1 MTFQRSKCVDILPI
15 SDNLGEAIIDWLPFG
30 GLSIEVSLR
39 LADFQNQWVVF
50 GFAKPTHWD
59 ELSID

>member
-30 GLSIEVSLR
+30 GLCIEVSL
-39 LADFQNQWVVF
+39 
-50 GFAKPTHWD
+50 
-59 ELSID
+59 